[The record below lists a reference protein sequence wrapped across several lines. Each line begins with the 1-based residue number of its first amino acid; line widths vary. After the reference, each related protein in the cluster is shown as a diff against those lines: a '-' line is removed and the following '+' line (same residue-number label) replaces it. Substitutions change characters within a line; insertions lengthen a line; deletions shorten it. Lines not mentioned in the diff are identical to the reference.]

1 MGGENLQY
9 LLRKKSKSIS
19 IGRSSQNDISIRDL
33 SCSKQHAYMTYV
45 STSPSSGYYQIVDLS
60 SKHGTYINNRR
71 VRAVNRR
78 DADVDEWIRKAEKTY
93 STTCLIRKLERK
105 IKRLKKSK
113 NEITADSVED
123 SILRVNDT
131 LRIGRIECSL
141 ISMEYRG
148 LDDDNLT
155 VIRDEEMSLSSNV
168 NTLLKEEGYG
178 EEEKIVHTVRQSENF
193 KHWEQGAHDAKY
205 RVATSIAESSN
216 LRDDEYPHFN
226 DPSVENTEKVYEGL
240 KRDRLDHTIKQGEF
254 IEDLRK
260 KHDMSS
266 KDLSNSRKIRGE
278 TIGLELLKKMGWDE
292 KSSLGTSG
300 MRANEPIN
308 VVKRS
313 GKAGL
318 GSFRS
323 DNSRVLNVRASAG
336 GLSGPERKKVRN
348 DSARQDGT

>member
-1 MGGENLQY
+1 
-9 LLRKKSKSIS
+9 
-19 IGRSSQNDISIRDL
+19 
-33 SCSKQHAYMTYV
+33 MTV
-45 STSPSSGYYQIVDLS
+45 ITSPSSGYYQIVDLS

-78 DADVDEWIRKAEKTY
+78 DADVDEWIRKAERTN

-105 IKRLKKSK
+105 IKRLKKSRK
-113 NEITADSVED
+113 EITTDTVED

-141 ISMEYRG
+141 ISMEHRG
-148 LDDDNLT
+148 RDNDNLT
-155 VIRDEEMSLSSNV
+155 VICEEDEEMSSSSNV
-168 NTLLKEEGYG
+168 NIVCQEEGYG
-178 EEEKIVHTVRQSENF
+178 EKEKIVHTVRQSENF

-205 RVATSIAESSN
+205 RVAISIAESSN
-216 LRDDEYPHFN
+216 LRDDEHLHFN

-240 KRDRLDHTIKQGEF
+240 KRDRLDHMIKQGEF
-254 IEDLRK
+254 IEDLRN
-260 KHDMSS
+260 KHNMSP
-266 KDLSNSRKIRGE
+266 KDLSNSRKLRGE

-292 KSSLGTSG
+292 KTSLGTSG

-313 GKAGL
+313 SKAGL

-323 DNSRVLNVRASAG
+323 DNSRVLNVRASIS

-348 DSARQDGT
+348 DSVRQDGTYSYTDSVRQQDANANADNEVLL